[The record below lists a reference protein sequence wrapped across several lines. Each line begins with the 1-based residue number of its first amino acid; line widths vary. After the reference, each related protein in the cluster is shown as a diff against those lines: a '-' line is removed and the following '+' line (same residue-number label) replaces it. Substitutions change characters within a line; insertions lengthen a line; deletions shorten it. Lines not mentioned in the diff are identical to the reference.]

1 MEDLRALL
9 KDHEA
14 LIAPESL
21 GYRLRGL
28 NATLADLLRD
38 GRPDDPY
45 ERMRYLEM
53 VESVAWS
60 AELVS
65 CALGRWLG
73 EHIDDCGAGV
83 NSRRD

>member
-1 MEDLRALL
+1 MEDLRKLL
-9 KDHEA
+9 RTEEA
-14 LIAPESL
+14 EIAPESL

-28 NATLADLLRD
+28 NAALADLLRD
-38 GRPDDPY
+38 GRPAEPW
-45 ERMRYLEM
+45 ERQRYLEM

-73 EHIDDCGAGV
+73 AHVDNCETL
-83 NSRRD
+83 NRESPS